1 MDVTALLLK
10 ELHKDKK
17 LIDLKKVMDVFK
29 DQEKVKEI
37 DVTRQRDWTL
47 ENIIHLAVKNGH
59 IQTLNKLM
67 KLVDCQPAFK

>member
-1 MDVTALLLK
+1 MTAFLLK

-17 LIDLKKVMDVFK
+17 LIDLEKVLDVFK
-29 DQEKVKEI
+29 DKEKVKEI

-67 KLVDCQPAFK
+67 HLVDC